1 MSPLPLLLTFLL
13 LPASVQQN
21 PDWEEVR
28 HIAESQH
35 EILLLLIEKK
45 DFERIPKVAGEI
57 FRLPFPPDQE
67 HLVVKE
73 IEILTDALLHHNQLA
88 LAHRILDD
96 ALRCVKTTRSRAQIH
111 REKAYVFKKEGKTD
125 EAMAEFEKS
134 VALEKE
140 DEP

>member
-1 MSPLPLLLTFLL
+1 MSPLPLLLPLL
-13 LPASVQQN
+13 TLVSVQQK
-21 PDWEEVR
+21 PDWEEIR
-28 HIAESQH
+28 HIAEAQH

-45 DFERIPKVAGEI
+45 EFEKIPKVAGEI

-73 IEILTDALLHHNQLA
+73 VEILTDALLHHNQLG

-96 ALRCVKTTRSRAQIH
+96 ALKCLKTSRSRAQIH
-111 REKAYVFKKEGKTD
+111 REKAYVFKKEGKND

-134 VALEKE
+134 VALEKA